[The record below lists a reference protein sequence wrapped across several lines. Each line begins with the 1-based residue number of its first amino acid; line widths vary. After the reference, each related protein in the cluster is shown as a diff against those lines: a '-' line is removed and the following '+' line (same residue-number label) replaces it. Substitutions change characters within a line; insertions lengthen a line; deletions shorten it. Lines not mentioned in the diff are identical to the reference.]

1 MDLYSARLKGAELPK
16 MHEGKGQLRIIVVE
30 DETKVAGALRE
41 GLELENYEVVVAPT
55 GEEGFFLVNAEEFD
69 LVVLDL
75 MLPGRDGIQVLS
87 TLRKRGLQT
96 PVLILTARDAI
107 EDRVEGLDKGADD
120 YLVKPFAFPELLA
133 RVRALLRRGR
143 TEQAVQLR
151 LADLEMDAVTRKARR
166 RGQYLE
172 LTAREFELLEYLLRH
187 KEQVVSREMLARHV
201 WKESVRATPLDNVM
215 DVHINR
221 LRRKVDEP
229 FDRKLIHTVRGVGFV
244 LREEE

>member
-1 MDLYSARLKGAELPK
+1 
-16 MHEGKGQLRIIVVE
+16 MHEGKSQLRILVVE
-30 DETKVAGALRE
+30 DEAKVARALGE
-41 GLELENYEVVVAPT
+41 GLEREKYDVVVAPT
-55 GEEGFFLVNAEEFD
+55 GEDGFFLVNAEEFD
-69 LVVLDL
+69 LVILDL
-75 MLPGRDGIQVLS
+75 MLPGHDGLQVLA

-96 PVLILTARDAI
+96 PVLILTARDAV
-107 EDRVEGLDKGADD
+107 EDRVAGLDKGADD

-143 TEQAVQLR
+143 PEPSQPLR
-151 LADLEMDAVTRKARR
+151 LADLEMDVIARKAKRA
-166 RGQYLE
+166 GHPLE

-187 KEQVVSREMLARHV
+187 KEQIVSREMLARSV
-201 WKESVRATPLDNVM
+201 WKETARATPLDNVM

>member
-1 MDLYSARLKGAELPK
+1 M
-16 MHEGKGQLRIIVVE
+16 
-30 DETKVAGALRE
+30 KVARAVRE
-41 GLELENYEVVVAPT
+41 GLMREQYDVVLAPN

-69 LVVLDL
+69 LVILDI
-75 MLPGRDGIQVLS
+75 MLPGRDGLQVLS

-107 EDRVEGLDKGADD
+107 EDRVQGLDKGADD

-143 TEQAVQLR
+143 TEQAPLLK
-151 LADLEMDAVTRKARR
+151 LADLEMDVMARKVR
-166 RGQYLE
+166 RGRHSLE

-187 KEQVVSREMLARHV
+187 KEQIVSREMLARGV
-201 WKESVRATPLDNVM
+201 WREVARATPLDNVI

-221 LRRKVDEP
+221 LRRKIDDP
-229 FDRKLIHTVRGVGFV
+229 FNLKLIHTVRGVGFV
-244 LREEE
+244 LREER

>member
-1 MDLYSARLKGAELPK
+1 MEDLTK
-16 MHEGKGQLRIIVVE
+16 MHEGKSQWRILVVE
-30 DETKVAGALRE
+30 DEAKVARALRE
-41 GLELENYEVVVAPT
+41 GLQRERYEVVVAPT
-55 GEEGFFLVNAEEFD
+55 GEEGFFPVNAEEFD
-69 LVVLDL
+69 LVLLDL
-75 MLPGRDGIQVLS
+75 MLPGRDGLQVLS

-120 YLVKPFAFPELLA
+120 CLVKPFAFPELLA

-143 TEQAVQLR
+143 TEQMLH
-151 LADLEMDAVTRKARR
+151 LKFADLEMDVATRKARR
-166 RGQYLE
+166 RGQHLE

-187 KEQVVSREMLARHV
+187 KEQVVSRETHARYV
-201 WKESVRATPLDNVM
+201 WKESARATPLDNVM

-229 FDRKLIHTVRGVGFV
+229 FNTKLIHTVRGVGFV
-244 LREEE
+244 LKEGE

>member
-1 MDLYSARLKGAELPK
+1 MQSRMPK
-16 MHEGKGQLRIIVVE
+16 SRILVVE
-30 DETKVAGALRE
+30 DEGKVARALRE
-41 GLELENYEVVVAPT
+41 GLERQGYEVVVAPN

-75 MLPGRDGIQVLS
+75 MLPGRDGLQVLS

-143 TEQAVQLR
+143 TEQASPLK
-151 LADLEMDAVTRKARR
+151 LGDLEMDVITRKARR
-166 RGQYLE
+166 HGQYLE

-187 KEQVVSREMLARHV
+187 KEQVVSREMLARYV
-201 WKESVRATPLDNVM
+201 WKESSRATPLDNVM

>member
-1 MDLYSARLKGAELPK
+1 MPSRMPK
-16 MHEGKGQLRIIVVE
+16 SRILVVE
-30 DETKVAGALRE
+30 DEGKVARALRE
-41 GLELENYEVVVAPT
+41 GLERQGYEVVIAPN

-75 MLPGRDGIQVLS
+75 MLPGRDGLQVLS
-87 TLRKRGLQT
+87 TLRRRGLQT

-143 TEQAVQLR
+143 TEQASPLK
-151 LADLEMDAVTRKARR
+151 LDDLEMDVITRKARR
-166 RGQYLE
+166 HGQYLE

-201 WKESVRATPLDNVM
+201 WKEAARATPLDNVM

-229 FDRKLIHTVRGVGFV
+229 FDHKLIHTVRGVGFV

>member
-1 MDLYSARLKGAELPK
+1 MPK
-16 MHEGKGQLRIIVVE
+16 SRILVVE
-30 DETKVAGALRE
+30 DESKVARALRE
-41 GLELENYEVVVAPT
+41 GLERQGYEVVVAPN

-69 LVVLDL
+69 LVILDL
-75 MLPGRDGIQVLS
+75 MLPGRDGLQVLS

-133 RVRALLRRGR
+133 RVRALLRRS
-143 TEQAVQLR
+143 EQSLQLR
-151 LADLEMDAVTRKARR
+151 LADLEMDVIARKAKRN
-166 RGQYLE
+166 GQYLE

-187 KEQVVSREMLARHV
+187 KEQVVSREMLARYV
-201 WKESVRATPLDNVM
+201 WKETARATPLDNVM

-221 LRRKVDEP
+221 LRRKVDEL